1 MPTLATV
8 SASNAAYNPPYT
20 AVAVFVGGTH
30 GVGEATVKALASHT
44 GGNVHIYIV
53 GRNKA
58 AAEKILTTL
67 PRGSPELQREFVFC
81 DALVMA
87 NIASS
92 CAVLSEKLSSAGLDR
107 INHLVLSHG
116 WIKLSG
122 RKETVDGL
130 DDMLAIRFYSR
141 VKFIRELLHF
151 LERAKAAGQQA
162 AMLSILGSKSSPPLA
177 LDDLELKK
185 AYGALKAAGA
195 SGAYS
200 DILFDGF
207 AKRHPGIAFTH
218 IFPGFVDTGATNA
231 VFSYWPAYALW
242 PLIKLATFF
251 LSITPEEASEYM
263 LYALLQSQNGWVR
276 MDNKAENVGPI
287 PYTTEEKEAVWE
299 HAMKVTN

>member
-8 SASNAAYNPPYT
+8 SASNASYNPPYT
-20 AVAVFVGGTH
+20 PVAVIVGGTH

-58 AAEKILTTL
+58 AAAKILTTI

-87 NIASS
+87 NITAS
-92 CAVLSEKLSSAGLDR
+92 CAVLSEKLSSASLDR

-141 VKFIRELLHF
+141 VKFIRELLPF

-162 AMLSILGSKSSPPLA
+162 AMLSISGSKSSPPLA

-185 AYGALKAAGA
+185 TYGALKAAGA

-200 DILFDGF
+200 DIVFDVSY
-207 AKRHPGIAFTH
+207 FTH
-218 IFPGFVDTGATNA
+218 IF
-231 VFSYWPAYALW
+231 L
-242 PLIKLATFF
+242 
-251 LSITPEEASEYM
+251 
-263 LYALLQSQNGWVR
+263 
-276 MDNKAENVGPI
+276 
-287 PYTTEEKEAVWE
+287 
-299 HAMKVTN
+299 